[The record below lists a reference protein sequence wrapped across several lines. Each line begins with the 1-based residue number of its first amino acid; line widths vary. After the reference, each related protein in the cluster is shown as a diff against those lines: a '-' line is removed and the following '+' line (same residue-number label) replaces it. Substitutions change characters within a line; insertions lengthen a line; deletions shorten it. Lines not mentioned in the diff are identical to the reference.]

1 MLCGLLL
8 PLSKELVLLLT
19 MLILQ
24 VFNLLLQL
32 IYDLVSTCQLSLNAP
47 SVLLTA
53 LFLVLLCIDL
63 LLRFL
68 RLLNEQ
74 SVLFL
79 KLLHVLHHQW

>member
-1 MLCGLLL
+1 MLGGLLL
-8 PLSKELVLLLT
+8 SLSEELVLLVT

-32 IYDLVSTCQLSLNAP
+32 IDDLVSTCQLSLDTP
-47 SVLLTA
+47 GVLLTS
-53 LFLVLLCIDL
+53 LFLALLSVDL
-63 LLRFL
+63 LLRLL
-68 RLLNEQ
+68 RLLDKQ